1 MAGKQGIEP
10 QFTVLETVVL
20 PLHYSPIKWD
30 KGLHLL
36 PDQCPLSRVPG
47 SVSIRER
54 VLLCFQGSSIDDLL
68 TCLIQFCGGFSI
80 HQPSRA
86 MPPLTRLG
94 SFYVSVFDSLR
105 ATTLVNPDTVVLMAS
120 SISNRFFR
128 YVICSV
134 PLAFLI
140 LIITQLMILS
150 TIYCKLFYKV

>member
-1 MAGKQGIEP
+1 
-10 QFTVLETVVL
+10 
-20 PLHYSPIKWD
+20 
-30 KGLHLL
+30 
-36 PDQCPLSRVPG
+36 
-47 SVSIRER
+47 
-54 VLLCFQGSSIDDLL
+54 
-68 TCLIQFCGGFSI
+68 
-80 HQPSRA
+80 

-150 TIYCKLFYKV
+150 TIYCKLFYKF

>member
-1 MAGKQGIEP
+1 
-10 QFTVLETVVL
+10 
-20 PLHYSPIKWD
+20 
-30 KGLHLL
+30 
-36 PDQCPLSRVPG
+36 
-47 SVSIRER
+47 
-54 VLLCFQGSSIDDLL
+54 
-68 TCLIQFCGGFSI
+68 
-80 HQPSRA
+80 

-140 LIITQLMILS
+140 LIITQLTILS
-150 TIYCKLFYKV
+150 TIYCKLFYKF

>member
-1 MAGKQGIEP
+1 
-10 QFTVLETVVL
+10 
-20 PLHYSPIKWD
+20 
-30 KGLHLL
+30 
-36 PDQCPLSRVPG
+36 
-47 SVSIRER
+47 
-54 VLLCFQGSSIDDLL
+54 
-68 TCLIQFCGGFSI
+68 
-80 HQPSRA
+80 